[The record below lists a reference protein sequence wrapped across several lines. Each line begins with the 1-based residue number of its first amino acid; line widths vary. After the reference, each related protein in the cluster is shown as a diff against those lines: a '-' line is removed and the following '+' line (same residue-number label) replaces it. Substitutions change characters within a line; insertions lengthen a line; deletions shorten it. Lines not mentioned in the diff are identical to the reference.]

1 MLTHEAVASH
11 HQMLM
16 LTLCLRAHSA
26 PAVPQGPGKRF
37 NPVARDMD
45 QNTLTPTKGMN
56 FCEDSSSGLKAKRKE
71 LLITRFHARH
81 NTHFIRCIQ
90 ACSGDGQYASA
101 SPMSPLKAPCQH
113 AQICTGREEHTAY
126 SPSPRGRPL
135 PPSRFTEKHA
145 LWQYRHAASWLR
157 GDGSVPQQHQQLHVT
172 YWDLKRS
179 ARTAVTRPTF
189 GAMCHTLH
197 IPASLKQLACHGVT
211 SRDTWLLVQHCRD
224 PHAHT
229 HTDARPPPLGAC
241 TRNGA

>member
-1 MLTHEAVASH
+1 MDKVTFPSSWCHHTPMPSSAQEASLDAW
-11 HQMLM
+11 
-16 LTLCLRAHSA
+16 
-26 PAVPQGPGKRF
+26 
-37 NPVARDMD
+37 N
-45 QNTLTPTKGMN
+45 PTK
-56 FCEDSSSGLKAKRKE
+56 LW
-71 LLITRFHARH
+71 
-81 NTHFIRCIQ
+81 
-90 ACSGDGQYASA
+90 
-101 SPMSPLKAPCQH
+101 PCQH

-145 LWQYRHAASWLR
+145 LWQYRHAASWLQ
-157 GDGSVPQQHQQLHVT
+157 GDGSVPQQHQQLRVT